1 MSSNYTDYWG
11 SAGGAIDTW
20 FSGKTVKQYQL
31 VTSPA
36 DGEVYKRKTATGSG
50 TTDPADDTTNYRPVS
65 YTRTAAIVG
74 GGMISAAGTVGN
86 CFVGATK
93 NVVGAL
99 AVGARTNVLS
109 VTGRGSIDYLAY
121 HKAAGGDAR
130 VEVIIDGVTVMD
142 RTDTGYSTSIALL
155 AIGQVSSGSAA
166 SAALTEARFEANGH
180 QFRRSLNVWVTNT
193 ATIGAAN
200 STVAYHLQSIA

>member
-65 YTRTAAIVG
+65 YTRALALPSAD
-74 GGMISAAGTVGN
+74 MISGAGAASTSMI
-86 CFVGATK
+86 GATR

-109 VTGRGSIDYLAY
+109 VTGRGAIDYLVY
-121 HKAAGGDAR
+121 HKATGGSAR
-130 VEVIIDGVTVMD
+130 VEVIVDGITVMD
-142 RTDTGYSTSIALL
+142 RTDSTYSTSIALL
-155 AIGQVSSGSAA
+155 AIGQVSAGSTA
-166 SAALTEARFEANGH
+166 SAALAEARLDAEGV

-193 ATIGAAN
+193 ATVGVAS
-200 STVAYHLQSIA
+200 STVAYHLKSIA